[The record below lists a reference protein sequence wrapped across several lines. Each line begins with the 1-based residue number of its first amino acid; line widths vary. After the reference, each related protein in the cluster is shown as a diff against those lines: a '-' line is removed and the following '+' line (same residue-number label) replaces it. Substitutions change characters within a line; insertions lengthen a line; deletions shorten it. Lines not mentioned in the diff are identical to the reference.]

1 MVNQKHQSTDEKKR
15 KKTTERKNADTH
27 CDCNLFLVKFHCKL
41 NVNEN
46 LNFRIATVENVIP
59 TCYLKLENLI
69 CADEKKNRY
78 H

>member
-15 KKTTERKNADTH
+15 KKTTARKNADTH

-46 LNFRIATVENVIP
+46 LNFRIATVETDLLFEVGKFDL
-59 TCYLKLENLI
+59 CQ
-69 CADEKKNRY
+69 
-78 H
+78 